1 MSSTGAIHVIGH
13 KNPDTDSICSAVAY
27 SYLKSKISDNSY
39 IPCRAGNVNPETEF
53 ALNYFKIKAPV
64 FTDDVRVRVKDTE
77 IDKIRGVGE
86 FTSMKKAYEY
96 MHACKAVSLAV
107 LDGKKLKG
115 IITMGDIT
123 SSYMEIYD
131 SNVIADAK
139 TPYKNITE
147 TINGAMVV
155 GNENRSVEN
164 GKVVIAA
171 SGTDIMRHY
180 IQKGDI
186 VIMGDRY
193 EAQIGAIELG
203 ASCIIISSGAKVS
216 GLIKKL
222 AEGNGCRVIE
232 SPYDSYTLAR
242 LMNQSM
248 PVGRFMTKGNIDYFT
263 TNDFLDD
270 VKETMREKR
279 FRNFPVVDENGDYVG
294 MISRHNLLNSRKN
307 KLILVDHNEKA
318 QAVRGLEQAEI
329 LEIIDHH
336 RIGNIETAAPAF
348 FRNQPVGCTAT
359 IIYSMYMENA
369 VEIPADIAGI
379 MLSAILSDT
388 LAFRSPTC
396 TNVDKN
402 AAENLAKIAGIRDI
416 EGYATEMFTAG
427 SNLRNK
433 TAEEIFFADFKKF
446 AGGNLT
452 FGVGQISA
460 MSREELS
467 KAKDKVSGEME
478 KYLTEQKCDML
489 FFMLT
494 NIMEESSGVIC
505 RGTGAQKAL
514 EKAFGKDVTYENGVY
529 RRNLPGVVSRKKQMI
544 PNLMNAIAEM

>member
-1 MSSTGAIHVIGH
+1 MSSIAPIYVIGH

-53 ALNYFKIKAPV
+53 ALNYFKIKAPI

-147 TINGAMVV
+147 TINGVMVV

-222 AEGNGCRVIE
+222 AEENGCWVIE

-402 AAENLAKIAGIRDI
+402 AAENLAKIAGIADI
-416 EGYATEMFTAG
+416 ERYATEMFTAG

-494 NIMEESSGVIC
+494 NIMEESSTVIC
-505 RGTGAQKAL
+505 RGAGAQKAL
-514 EKAFGKDVTYENGVY
+514 EKGFGKDVTYENGVY

>member
-1 MSSTGAIHVIGH
+1 M
-13 KNPDTDSICSAVAY
+13 
-27 SYLKSKISDNSY
+27 
-39 IPCRAGNVNPETEF
+39 
-53 ALNYFKIKAPV
+53 
-64 FTDDVRVRVKDTE
+64 
-77 IDKIRGVGE
+77 
-86 FTSMKKAYEY
+86 
-96 MHACKAVSLAV
+96 
-107 LDGKKLKG
+107 
-115 IITMGDIT
+115 
-123 SSYMEIYD
+123 
-131 SNVIADAK
+131 
-139 TPYKNITE
+139 
-147 TINGAMVV
+147 
-155 GNENRSVEN
+155 
-164 GKVVIAA
+164 
-171 SGTDIMRHY
+171 
-180 IQKGDI
+180 
-186 VIMGDRY
+186 
-193 EAQIGAIELG
+193 
-203 ASCIIISSGAKVS
+203 
-216 GLIKKL
+216 
-222 AEGNGCRVIE
+222 
-232 SPYDSYTLAR
+232 
-242 LMNQSM
+242 
-248 PVGRFMTKGNIDYFT
+248 
-263 TNDFLDD
+263 
-270 VKETMREKR
+270 
-279 FRNFPVVDENGDYVG
+279 
-294 MISRHNLLNSRKN
+294 
-307 KLILVDHNEKA
+307 
-318 QAVRGLEQAEI
+318 EQAEI

-396 TNVDKN
+396 TNVDKI
-402 AAENLAKIAGIRDI
+402 AAENLAKIAGITDI

-505 RGTGAQKAL
+505 RGAGAQKAL
-514 EKAFGKDVTYENGVY
+514 EKGFGKDVTDENGVY
-529 RRNLPGVVSRKKQMI
+529 MRNLPGVVSRKKQMI
-544 PNLMNAIAEM
+544 PNLMNALADM

>member
-1 MSSTGAIHVIGH
+1 MSSIAPIYVIGH

-53 ALNYFKIKAPV
+53 ALNYFKIKAPI

-147 TINGAMVV
+147 TINGVMVV
-155 GNENRSVEN
+155 GDENRSVEN

-180 IQKGDI
+180 IQRGDI

-279 FRNFPVVDENGDYVG
+279 YRNFPVVDENGDYVG

-460 MSREELS
+460 MSREELN

-494 NIMEESSGVIC
+494 NIMEESSAVIC
-505 RGTGAQKAL
+505 RGAGAQKAL
-514 EKAFGKDVTYENGVY
+514 EKGFGKDVTEENGVY